1 MVCPLLLLLR
11 GKHQQESTGGV
22 GDWQESH
29 RRTTVRRD
37 VGQTRAGG
45 NAGDT
50 TQMGTGCS
58 LTVEPRGCVDTL
70 DMVVRR
76 RGVKQNLKDLG
87 LRPGKQ
93 AVWSPG
99 RRLQ

>member
-11 GKHQQESTGGV
+11 GRLQQESKGRV

-29 RRTTVRRD
+29 RRTTERQD

-45 NAGDT
+45 NARDS
-50 TQMGTGCS
+50 TQLGTGCS
-58 LTVEPRGCVDTL
+58 LDVEPRGCVDTL

-76 RGVKQNLKDLG
+76 RGVKQNLKGPG
-87 LRPGKQ
+87 LRPGEQ

-99 RRLQ
+99 RRLP